1 MAIPAYLT
9 ASNGADSSAWVAN
22 VHVTPLNI
30 GLGAV
35 VVSGTPTYT
44 VQHTFDNVLPA
55 TGNFDPSTV
64 TWFDHAS
71 MASVVAVNRD
81 GNYAF
86 PVRAIRIRV
95 TAGTGTVRLAVI
107 QAGIKQ

>member
-9 ASNGADSSAWVAN
+9 ASNGADSDVYVPN
-22 VHVTPLNI
+22 LHVTPFNI
-30 GLGAV
+30 GMGAV

-44 VQHTFDNVLPA
+44 VQHTFDNVQV
-55 TGNFDPSTV
+55 TKGNFDPSTV

-71 MASVVAVNRD
+71 MASVVAINKD

-86 PVRAIRIRV
+86 PVRGIRV
-95 TAGTGTVRLAVI
+95 RVTSGTGSVRLAII